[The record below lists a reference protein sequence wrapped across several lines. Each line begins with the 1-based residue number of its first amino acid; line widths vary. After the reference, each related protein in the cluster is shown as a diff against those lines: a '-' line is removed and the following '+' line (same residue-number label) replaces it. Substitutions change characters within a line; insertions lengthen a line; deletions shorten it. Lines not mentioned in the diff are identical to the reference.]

1 MYSHITYEKV
11 PLITFGFIGMS
22 TVLLASMI
30 FRDTK
35 QEAEPRQEQAPEP
48 TQQLEER
55 YEEQPYEETQG
66 GKRKT
71 KRNKAKHN
79 RKTKRKQGATA
90 PLRPPVI

>member
-11 PLITFGFIGMS
+11 PLITFGFIGLS
-22 TVLLASMI
+22 TIVLAAMI

-35 QEAEPRQEQAPEP
+35 QEQSQEPEP
-48 TQQLEER
+48 TQQPEPEQS
-55 YEEQPYEETQG
+55 YEEEQQTQG

-79 RKTKRKQGATA
+79 RKTKR
-90 PLRPPVI
+90 R